1 MRLTAPQAVGPATLT
16 FQFGTHART
25 TVRINPGTPR
35 EVRIP
40 ICGSKDARVAY
51 RAKNLTLVGTRSVSV
66 LATAPVFTPSRA
78 ACSAS

>member
-1 MRLTAPQAVGPATLT
+1 
-16 FQFGTHART
+16 
-25 TVRINPGTPR
+25 
-35 EVRIP
+35 VRIP

-66 LATAPVFTPSRA
+66 QATAPVFTPSRA